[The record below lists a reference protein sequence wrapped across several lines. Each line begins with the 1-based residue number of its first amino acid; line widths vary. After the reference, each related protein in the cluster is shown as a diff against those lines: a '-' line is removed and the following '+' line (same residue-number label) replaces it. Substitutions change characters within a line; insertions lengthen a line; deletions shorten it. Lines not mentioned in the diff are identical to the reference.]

1 MRAASGAPVVL
12 AGDGEGMVDAAAV
25 GLLDRP
31 GLVLYSAALSPEELQ
46 QALADGADL
55 VVTDTNRLR
64 GLRWGGLRDN
74 HGPTVAPGEVPL
86 REDPYA
92 QDLSPFADRSDD
104 TRTIASRVGVA
115 KVEAT
120 SSGQP
125 LWYTPEDRAGQR
137 RRRRRPHRLAG
148 RGVRHRHRRAA
159 PDHADRDRSRP
170 TGSRSCRP

>member
-1 MRAASGAPVVL
+1 M
-12 AGDGEGMVDAAAV
+12 
-25 GLLDRP
+25 
-31 GLVLYSAALSPEELQ
+31 LYSAALSPAELE

-74 HGPTVAPGEVPL
+74 HGPTVAPGEAPL

-104 TRTIASRVGVA
+104 TRTVVSRVGVA
-115 KVEAT
+115 TVEAT

-125 LWYTPEDRAGQR
+125 LWYTPRIA
-137 RRRRRPHRLAG
+137 
-148 RGVRHRHRRAA
+148 
-159 PDHADRDRSRP
+159 RP
-170 TGSRSCRP
+170 TPSTATPAPTGGSWGSTPSPASGSGSR

>member
-31 GLVLYSAALSPEELQ
+31 GLVLYSAALSPAELQ

-74 HGPTVAPGEVPL
+74 HGPTVAPGEAPL

-92 QDLSPFADRSDD
+92 QDLSPFDDRSDD
-104 TRTIASRVGVA
+104 TRTIA
-115 KVEAT
+115 E
-120 SSGQP
+120 P
-125 LWYTPEDRAGQR
+125 R
-137 RRRRRPHRLAG
+137 RRGQG
-148 RGVRHRHRRAA
+148 RGDLVGSAALVHARRIA
-159 PDHADRDRSRP
+159 RP
-170 TGSRSCRP
+170 TPSTATPAPTGGSWGSTPSPASGSGSR